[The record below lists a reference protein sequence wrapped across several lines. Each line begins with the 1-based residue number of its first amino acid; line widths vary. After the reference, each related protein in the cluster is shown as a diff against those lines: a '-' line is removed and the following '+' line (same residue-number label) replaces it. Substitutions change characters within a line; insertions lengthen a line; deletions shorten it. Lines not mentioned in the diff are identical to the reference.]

1 MLALLAVGINPPGL
15 GVPVGSRRIVA
26 TRPVSFRH
34 SKKHSDALRALFKPG
49 ADDDLLS
56 KRKPRA
62 PDPKLM
68 CDAEAVATP
77 VEERDFRD
85 RAPPPPPELAGFTD
99 AEIKFLR
106 SITESEPDWAAVKA
120 KMPSLAKFEDE
131 QLRTAWVNS
140 GTDISALWKT
150 PVGPVLIINLILW
163 ATGAS
168 WCDTPL
174 GVAEACMGR

>member
-15 GVPVGSRRIVA
+15 GVPVGSRRIVV

-34 SKKHSDALRALFKPG
+34 SRKHTLALRELFKPG
-49 ADDDLLS
+49 ADDEPLRAEP
-56 KRKPRA
+56 RKPRA
-62 PDPKLM
+62 GPDPKM
-68 CDAEAVATP
+68 CDAQAP
-77 VEERDFRD
+77 PIEERDFRD

>member
-1 MLALLAVGINPPGL
+1 MSRMQTLESVFDGPLPCLLDKRRRRGAEGEEALDAARLGL
-15 GVPVGSRRIVA
+15 VRRDA
-26 TRPVSFRH
+26 RH
-34 SKKHSDALRALFKPG
+34 
-49 ADDDLLS
+49 
-56 KRKPRA
+56 
-62 PDPKLM
+62 
-68 CDAEAVATP
+68 EAA
-77 VEERDFRD
+77 R
-85 RAPPPPPELAGFTD
+85 
-99 AEIKFLR
+99 
-106 SITESEPDWAAVKA
+106 
-120 KMPSLAKFEDE
+120 DE

>member
-1 MLALLAVGINPPGL
+1 MCLVCCEDLRVVALGACEHRSVCALCSVRLRELLADSACIL
-15 GVPVGSRRIVA
+15 C
-26 TRPVSFRH
+26 
-34 SKKHSDALRALFKPG
+34 
-49 ADDDLLS
+49 
-56 KRKPRA
+56 KRT
-62 PDPKLM
+62 LEHVVM
-68 CDAEAVATP
+68 T
-77 VEERDFRD
+77 
-85 RAPPPPPELAGFTD
+85 TD
-99 AEIKFLR
+99 ADKPFAEYQIWGNVCRVDGRELPFDEQAQAFIDDAKFLQEIKFLR

>member
-1 MLALLAVGINPPGL
+1 MSLGQNLSDPNSNGAPGCLNFGHPLEAFYRVGGGEDYSASWEPG
-15 GVPVGSRRIVA
+15 
-26 TRPVSFRH
+26 
-34 SKKHSDALRALFKPG
+34 
-49 ADDDLLS
+49 
-56 KRKPRA
+56 
-62 PDPKLM
+62 
-68 CDAEAVATP
+68 
-77 VEERDFRD
+77 DFVWD
-85 RAPPPPPELAGFTD
+85 FTD